1 MVDDKQNL
9 VITRP
14 SSHRFL
20 LFSYKARWRGRGRY
34 PIYVQYCNVRSNKII
49 KAGSCGKLTKSRVQR
64 NPFNVIQRACDET
77 LNSSLT
83 SCIYKNKFQFVRI

>member
-34 PIYVQYCNVRSNKII
+34 PIYVQYCNVRST
-49 KAGSCGKLTKSRVQR
+49 KLSKQEVAES
-64 NPFNVIQRACDET
+64 
-77 LNSSLT
+77 
-83 SCIYKNKFQFVRI
+83 